1 MGVVAQACEAVVPA
15 AARQMAAHPR
25 VRFSCL
31 SWGERVSTHIFWLFQ
46 VKKAYR
52 QKALSCHPD
61 KNPDNPRAAELFH
74 QLSQALEVL
83 TDAAARAAYDKVRKA
98 KKQAAERTQK
108 LDERRKKVKLD
119 LEARE
124 RQAQAH
130 GSEEEEESRS
140 TRTLEQEI
148 ERLREEGSRQLEE
161 QQRLIQEQ
169 IRQEREQRLRGKA
182 ENPEGRGTPKLK
194 LKWKCKKEDES
205 KGGYSRDILLQ
216 LFQKYG
222 EVLNLV
228 LSSKKAG
235 TAVVEF
241 ATVKAALEGSYPP
254 LTHGG
259 RSKLEP
265 ITVKVVWFCLEDESA
280 GSGSFCGC
288 RESHFTADWSHGT
301 RTGYCVWQEL
311 AVQNEVGLVDNPLKI
326 SWLEGRPPAVG
337 DPSHPGLSQCQDPTP
352 HRILRPY
359 SLHAPVSG
367 WGSRR
372 RPDGLSGPP
381 GCLVVVWHRRRA
393 V

>member
-1 MGVVAQACEAVVPA
+1 MAVTKELL
-15 AARQMAAHPR
+15 QMDLYALLGIEEKATDK
-25 VRFSCL
+25 
-31 SWGERVSTHIFWLFQ
+31 E

-124 RQAQAH
+124 RQAHAH
-130 GSEEEEESRS
+130 GSDEEEEEESRS
-140 TRTLEQEI
+140 TGTLEQEI
-148 ERLREEGSRQLEE
+148 RRLREEGSRQLKE
-161 QQRLIQEQ
+161 QQRVIQEQ
-169 IRQEREQRLRGKA
+169 IRQEREQRLRGMA
-182 ENPEGRGTPKLK
+182 ENPESKGTPKLK
-194 LKWKCKKEDES
+194 LKWKSKKEANSQDS
-205 KGGYSRDILLQ
+205 YSRDVLLR

-241 ATVKAALEGSYPP
+241 ATIKAA
-254 LTHGG
+254 
-259 RSKLEP
+259 
-265 ITVKVVWFCLEDESA
+265 
-280 GSGSFCGC
+280 
-288 RESHFTADWSHGT
+288 
-301 RTGYCVWQEL
+301 EL

-326 SWLEGRPPAVG
+326 SWLEGRPQSTMGPN
-337 DPSHPGLSQCQDPTP
+337 HPGLSQGSVRSERDYESLVMMRMRQAAERQQLIAQMQQEDQAGRPT
-352 HRILRPY
+352 
-359 SLHAPVSG
+359 
-367 WGSRR
+367 
-372 RPDGLSGPP
+372 
-381 GCLVVVWHRRRA
+381 
-393 V
+393 

>member
-1 MGVVAQACEAVVPA
+1 MAVAKELLQMDLYALLGIEEKA
-15 AARQMAAHPR
+15 ADK
-25 VRFSCL
+25 
-31 SWGERVSTHIFWLFQ
+31 E

-124 RQAQAH
+124 QQAQAH

-182 ENPEGRGTPKLK
+182 ENPEGRVTPKLK
-194 LKWKCKKEDES
+194 LKWRCKKEAKSE
-205 KGGYSRDILLQ
+205 GGYSRDVLLR

-241 ATVKAALEGSYPP
+241 ATVKAA
-254 LTHGG
+254 
-259 RSKLEP
+259 
-265 ITVKVVWFCLEDESA
+265 
-280 GSGSFCGC
+280 
-288 RESHFTADWSHGT
+288 
-301 RTGYCVWQEL
+301 EL
-311 AVQNEVGLVDNPLKI
+311 AVQNEVGLVNNPLKI
-326 SWLEGRPPAVG
+326 SWLEGRPQGAVG
-337 DPSHPGLSQCQDPTP
+337 PGHPGLSQGSVLSERDYESLVMMRMRQAAERQQLIAQMQQEDKTAQPT
-352 HRILRPY
+352 
-359 SLHAPVSG
+359 
-367 WGSRR
+367 
-372 RPDGLSGPP
+372 
-381 GCLVVVWHRRRA
+381 
-393 V
+393 

>member
-1 MGVVAQACEAVVPA
+1 MAVTKELLQMDLYALLGIEEKA
-15 AARQMAAHPR
+15 ADK
-25 VRFSCL
+25 
-31 SWGERVSTHIFWLFQ
+31 E

-124 RQAQAH
+124 QQAQAH

-148 ERLREEGSRQLEE
+148 IRLREEGSRQLEE
-161 QQRLIQEQ
+161 QQRLIREQ
-169 IRQEREQRLRGKA
+169 ICQEREQRLRGKA
-182 ENPEGRGTPKLK
+182 EYSEGKETPKLK
-194 LKWKCKKEDES
+194 LKWKCQKEDES
-205 KGGYSRDILLQ
+205 KGGYSKDVLLQ

-228 LSSKKAG
+228 LSSRKAG

-241 ATVKAALEGSYPP
+241 ATIKAA
-254 LTHGG
+254 
-259 RSKLEP
+259 
-265 ITVKVVWFCLEDESA
+265 
-280 GSGSFCGC
+280 
-288 RESHFTADWSHGT
+288 
-301 RTGYCVWQEL
+301 EL

-326 SWLEGRPPAVG
+326 SWLEGQPRG
-337 DPSHPGLSQCQDPTP
+337 TMGSSHQGLSQGSVLSERD
-352 HRILRPY
+352 Y
-359 SLHAPVSG
+359 ESLVMMRMRQAAE
-367 WGSRR
+367 RQQLIAQMQEEDQER
-372 RPDGLSGPP
+372 RPT
-381 GCLVVVWHRRRA
+381 
-393 V
+393 

>member
-1 MGVVAQACEAVVPA
+1 MAVAKELLQMDLYALLGIEEKA
-15 AARQMAAHPR
+15 ADK
-25 VRFSCL
+25 
-31 SWGERVSTHIFWLFQ
+31 E

-124 RQAQAH
+124 QQAQAH

-161 QQRLIQEQ
+161 QQKLIQEQ

-182 ENPEGRGTPKLK
+182 ESPEGRGTPKLK

-205 KGGYSRDILLQ
+205 KGGYSRDVLLQ

-241 ATVKAALEGSYPP
+241 ATIKAA
-254 LTHGG
+254 
-259 RSKLEP
+259 
-265 ITVKVVWFCLEDESA
+265 
-280 GSGSFCGC
+280 
-288 RESHFTADWSHGT
+288 
-301 RTGYCVWQEL
+301 EL

-326 SWLEGRPPAVG
+326 SWLEGRPQG
-337 DPSHPGLSQCQDPTP
+337 GRGPSHSGLSQVTD
-352 HRILRPY
+352 H
-359 SLHAPVSG
+359 
-367 WGSRR
+367 
-372 RPDGLSGPP
+372 
-381 GCLVVVWHRRRA
+381 
-393 V
+393 

>member
-1 MGVVAQACEAVVPA
+1 MAVTKELLQMDLYALLGIEEKA
-15 AARQMAAHPR
+15 ADK
-25 VRFSCL
+25 
-31 SWGERVSTHIFWLFQ
+31 E

-61 KNPDNPRAAELFH
+61 KNPDNPRAADLFH

-83 TDAAARAAYDKVRKA
+83 TDTAARAAYDKVRKA

-124 RQAQAH
+124 RQAQAQ

-182 ENPEGRGTPKLK
+182 ENPEGKETPKLK
-194 LKWKCKKEDES
+194 LKWKCKEDGS
-205 KGGYSRDILLQ
+205 DSGYSTDVLLR

-222 EVLNLV
+222 EVLSLV
-228 LSSKKAG
+228 LSRKKAG

-241 ATVKAALEGSYPP
+241 ATVKAA
-254 LTHGG
+254 
-259 RSKLEP
+259 
-265 ITVKVVWFCLEDESA
+265 
-280 GSGSFCGC
+280 
-288 RESHFTADWSHGT
+288 
-301 RTGYCVWQEL
+301 EL
-311 AVQNEVGLVDNPLKI
+311 AVQNEVGLIDNPLKI
-326 SWLEGRPPAVG
+326 SWLEGRPQG
-337 DPSHPGLSQCQDPTP
+337 RDGPSHPGLAQGSVVSERDYESLVMMRMRQAAERQQLIAQMQQEDNLGQPT
-352 HRILRPY
+352 
-359 SLHAPVSG
+359 
-367 WGSRR
+367 
-372 RPDGLSGPP
+372 
-381 GCLVVVWHRRRA
+381 
-393 V
+393 

>member
-1 MGVVAQACEAVVPA
+1 MAVAKDLLQMDLYALLGIEEKA
-15 AARQMAAHPR
+15 ADK
-25 VRFSCL
+25 
-31 SWGERVSTHIFWLFQ
+31 E

-83 TDAAARAAYDKVRKA
+83 TDAAARIKKLRHQKDKNLLELGLKHMWCKSVFLFTVPSWIFGCSPASLLHKA
-98 KKQAAERTQK
+98 FT
-108 LDERRKKVKLD
+108 LWSPPRRIQID

-241 ATVKAALEGSYPP
+241 ATVKAA
-254 LTHGG
+254 
-259 RSKLEP
+259 
-265 ITVKVVWFCLEDESA
+265 
-280 GSGSFCGC
+280 
-288 RESHFTADWSHGT
+288 
-301 RTGYCVWQEL
+301 EL

-337 DPSHPGLSQCQDPTP
+337 DPSHPGLSQGSVLSERDYESLVMMRMRQAAERQQLIAQMQQEDAVGQPT
-352 HRILRPY
+352 
-359 SLHAPVSG
+359 
-367 WGSRR
+367 
-372 RPDGLSGPP
+372 
-381 GCLVVVWHRRRA
+381 
-393 V
+393 

>member
-1 MGVVAQACEAVVPA
+1 MAVTKELLQMDLYALLGIEEKA
-15 AARQMAAHPR
+15 ADK
-25 VRFSCL
+25 
-31 SWGERVSTHIFWLFQ
+31 E

-140 TRTLEQEI
+140 TRTLEQEVSLRACRPKAICRRRRRI

-205 KGGYSRDILLQ
+205 RGSYSRDVLLQ
-216 LFQKYG
+216 LFQK
-222 EVLNLV
+222 
-228 LSSKKAG
+228 
-235 TAVVEF
+235 
-241 ATVKAALEGSYPP
+241 
-254 LTHGG
+254 
-259 RSKLEP
+259 
-265 ITVKVVWFCLEDESA
+265 
-280 GSGSFCGC
+280 
-288 RESHFTADWSHGT
+288 
-301 RTGYCVWQEL
+301 EL
-311 AVQNEVGLVDNPLKI
+311 AVQNEVGLIDNPLKI
-326 SWLEGRPPAVG
+326 SWLEGRPQGAG
-337 DPSHPGLSQCQDPTP
+337 GPSHPGLSQGSVLSERDYESLVMMRMRQAAERQQLIARMQQEDEVGQPT
-352 HRILRPY
+352 
-359 SLHAPVSG
+359 
-367 WGSRR
+367 
-372 RPDGLSGPP
+372 
-381 GCLVVVWHRRRA
+381 
-393 V
+393 

>member
-1 MGVVAQACEAVVPA
+1 MAVTQELLQMDLYALLGIEEKA
-15 AARQMAAHPR
+15 ADK
-25 VRFSCL
+25 
-31 SWGERVSTHIFWLFQ
+31 E

-108 LDERRKKVKLD
+108 LDEKRKKVKLD

-124 RQAQAH
+124 RQAQAQAQ

-148 ERLREEGSRQLEE
+148 VRLREEGSRQLEKE
-161 QQRLIQEQ
+161 QRLIQEQ
-169 IRQEREQRLRGKA
+169 IRKEREQRLRGKA
-182 ENPEGRGTPKLK
+182 ENPEGTPKLK

-205 KGGYSRDILLQ
+205 QGGYSRDVLLQ
-216 LFQKYG
+216 LLQKYG

-228 LSSKKAG
+228 LSRKKAG

-241 ATVKAALEGSYPP
+241 ATVKAA
-254 LTHGG
+254 
-259 RSKLEP
+259 
-265 ITVKVVWFCLEDESA
+265 
-280 GSGSFCGC
+280 
-288 RESHFTADWSHGT
+288 
-301 RTGYCVWQEL
+301 EL

-326 SWLEGRPPAVG
+326 SWLEGRPQG
-337 DPSHPGLSQCQDPTP
+337 MKDPRHPELSQDSVLSERDYESLVMMRMRQASERQQLIAQMQQEDKVGQPT
-352 HRILRPY
+352 
-359 SLHAPVSG
+359 
-367 WGSRR
+367 
-372 RPDGLSGPP
+372 
-381 GCLVVVWHRRRA
+381 
-393 V
+393 